1 MSFFKKLASLFVTFE
16 EAKPLP
22 IEQDV
27 VLKQNHEDTSPF
39 MKDVFEDIKKAQL
52 EAVKQYEPEI
62 KRVESPVLIKETVE
76 TVDNK
81 YKGHKD
87 AVIISC
93 FFSPT
98 KSKYRLDA
106 FNKFYESTKHLN
118 HRVIECIIGND
129 HPQLPENK
137 FISHVYTKSL
147 LWHKEALLNK
157 VIANLPKEFKYIF
170 WIDGD
175 VTFTNLNWV
184 VEGVEQLQTCNIL
197 QPFEYC
203 THLDRDETEPG
214 DMAAFQRA
222 CVDSSHGIPNKKV
235 WRSFCANYVDF
246 RERSANEIYDVHGHV
261 GFAWGA
267 RREVLDQC
275 PLYDRALVGGAD
287 HIIAHAAAGQI
298 VHSCIQKTFTSD
310 LEEVKIWSNKFY
322 KTTKGKI
329 GYVKGNLYHTW
340 HGDIEK
346 RRYFK
351 RIQDLTKKFKGVT
364 HKDNNGLYIT
374 DDSYIIDYM
383 MNYFMIREVID
394 DNDNVSYVGTGDDP
408 TVQFDGFGGGQ
419 FSGGGANG
427 SWDDQNQQQTQQD
440 SVQNQLS
447 DYNEPNSN
455 NPNFS

>member
-16 EAKPLP
+16 ENKPLQVEP
-22 IEQDV
+22 ET
-27 VLKQNHEDTSPF
+27 VLNKKLEETSPY
-39 MKDVFEDIKKAQL
+39 MKSVFEDIKKAQK
-52 EAVKQYEPEI
+52 EVVKQYEPEI
-62 KRVESPVLIKETVE
+62 IPIEPI
-76 TVDNK
+76 DNK
-81 YKGHKD
+81 YKGHKE

-93 FFSPT
+93 FFNPT

-118 HRVIECIIGND
+118 HRVIECVIGND
-129 HPQLPENK
+129 NPQLPETE
-137 FISHVYTKSL
+137 FISHVYTQSL

-157 VIANLPKEFKYIF
+157 LVSNLPKEFKYVF

-175 VTFTNLNWV
+175 VTFTNLNWIP
-184 VEGVEQLQTCNIL
+184 ESVEQLQTCNIL

-203 THLDRDETEPG
+203 THLDKDETKPS
-214 DMAAFQRA
+214 DMSSFQRA
-222 CVDSSHGIPNKKV
+222 CVDASHGIPNKKV
-235 WRSFCANYVDF
+235 WRSFCANYVDH
-246 RERSANEIYDVHGHV
+246 RERSANETYDVHGHV
-261 GFAWGA
+261 GFAWAA
-267 RREVLDQC
+267 RREVLEQC

-298 VHSCIQKTFTSD
+298 IHSCIQKTFTSD
-310 LEEVKIWSNKFY
+310 LEEVKFWSDKFY
-322 KTTKGKI
+322 KATKGKI

-383 MNYFMIREVID
+383 LNYFMLREVFD
-394 DNDNVSYVGTGDDP
+394 DNNNLSYIGTGDDP
-408 TVQFDGFGGGQ
+408 TVQFGGGD
-419 FSGGGANG
+419 FSGGGASG
-427 SWDDQNQQQTQQD
+427 SWDDQTQQQIQYDNAQD

-447 DYNEPNSN
+447 DYNNPNSN